1 MSNDAA
7 ALREHLFEALNK
19 LQNRSISVED
29 AKAICDVSQTVI
41 NLAKVEVEYAKATG
55 SDLRGGFL
63 SPKNEKLTG
72 VTVHRLQG

>member
-7 ALREHLFEALNK
+7 ALREHLFETLNK
-19 LQNRSISVED
+19 LQNRSMSIED

-55 SDLRGGFL
+55 IDLTGGFL
-63 SPKNEKLTG
+63 SPQSQKLTG
-72 VTVHRLQG
+72 VTVHKLRG